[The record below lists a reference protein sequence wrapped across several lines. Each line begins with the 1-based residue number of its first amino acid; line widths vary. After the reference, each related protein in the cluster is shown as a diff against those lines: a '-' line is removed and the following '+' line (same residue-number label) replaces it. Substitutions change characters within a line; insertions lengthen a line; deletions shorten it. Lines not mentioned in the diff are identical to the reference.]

1 MAKNRYN
8 KSGGGIAK
16 AVGAVL
22 VAGLIAAGVCCTGYA
37 SRNDDGKWFGNGN
50 LSTWHWS
57 DKSPVIDG
65 DETDKPNGTT
75 GADGAVMG
83 EAEDSGIQ
91 LLSALLPREAYA
103 ANDID
108 PQADTAYRL
117 TATVSP
123 ENADDKTVEWALA
136 WKNGA
141 SSWANGKSVTD
152 YGTIT
157 PTSDGALTANF
168 VCKQGFAEQMV
179 ITATSRDNKKAKGTL
194 TVDYRKRLIAA
205 TSGILN
211 GDISATKVWNTN
223 NDLFNGSTEFGH
235 TFGEGT
241 LNDVVKSH
249 TITITTHTDLRSRL
263 SSVFSSTYMK
273 EAYEATREYNGI
285 NYGKLCWEN
294 LFVPPYGASNGW
306 SDIEGLFSFC
316 SEEYDYG
323 SWVKDVTQYNKLRP
337 CLLNSPNDFVITIKT
352 ELEYGGTHTT
362 SYNVNVLDSS
372 LKIMVNSVDV
382 SDSIII

>member
-117 TATVSP
+117 TATV
-123 ENADDKTVEWALA
+123 
-136 WKNGA
+136 
-141 SSWANGKSVTD
+141 
-152 YGTIT
+152 
-157 PTSDGALTANF
+157 
-168 VCKQGFAEQMV
+168 
-179 ITATSRDNKKAKGTL
+179 
-194 TVDYRKRLIAA
+194 
-205 TSGILN
+205 
-211 GDISATKVWNTN
+211 
-223 NDLFNGSTEFGH
+223 
-235 TFGEGT
+235 
-241 LNDVVKSH
+241 
-249 TITITTHTDLRSRL
+249 
-263 SSVFSSTYMK
+263 
-273 EAYEATREYNGI
+273 
-285 NYGKLCWEN
+285 
-294 LFVPPYGASNGW
+294 
-306 SDIEGLFSFC
+306 
-316 SEEYDYG
+316 
-323 SWVKDVTQYNKLRP
+323 
-337 CLLNSPNDFVITIKT
+337 
-352 ELEYGGTHTT
+352 
-362 SYNVNVLDSS
+362 
-372 LKIMVNSVDV
+372 
-382 SDSIII
+382 